1 MNPFKE
7 LFLLDPD
14 IIYLNHGSY
23 GATPRTVFD
32 TYQAW
37 QRQLE
42 RDPADFIN
50 NQLAPLLQTARS
62 ALGRYLNADADELV
76 YVPNATFGLNIIAQ
90 ALSLAPGDQ
99 VLTTD
104 HEYGSINNLWSY
116 VCRKRG
122 ASYLKQSVSFP
133 VVSETAMVE
142 EIWAGV
148 TPRTKVLFLS
158 HITSSTALRLPVEA
172 LCRRAREA
180 GIMTVIDGAHAPGQI
195 DLDLDALGA
204 DFYVGN
210 CHKWLCSPK
219 GAAFLYTRRDR
230 QALIEPLVIGWGWGE
245 ERKPTPES
253 DYVHSLQCMGTNDVS
268 AYLSVPAAIEFQAQH
283 DWPQVRE
290 HCRQLLA
297 EALQRAT
304 ALTGLKPLYP
314 PQGRFYEQMAVF
326 ALPPIPDLTAFNTRL
341 YEEYGIQIPCMF
353 WSGGQFLR
361 ISVQAYNSQQDLDV
375 LFDALRR
382 ELPAAHR

>member
-32 TYQAW
+32 TCQAW

-50 NQLAPLLQTARS
+50 NQLTPLLQTARS
-62 ALGRYLNADADELV
+62 
-76 YVPNATFGLNIIAQ
+76 
-90 ALSLAPGDQ
+90 
-99 VLTTD
+99 
-104 HEYGSINNLWSY
+104 
-116 VCRKRG
+116 
-122 ASYLKQSVSFP
+122 
-133 VVSETAMVE
+133 
-142 EIWAGV
+142 
-148 TPRTKVLFLS
+148 
-158 HITSSTALRLPVEA
+158 
-172 LCRRAREA
+172 
-180 GIMTVIDGAHAPGQI
+180 
-195 DLDLDALGA
+195 ALGA

-230 QALIEPLVIGWGWGE
+230 QPLIEPLVIGWGWGE

-283 DWPQVRE
+283 DWPPPATNAAPA
-290 HCRQLLA
+290 CA
-297 EALQRAT
+297 SRA
-304 ALTGLKPLYP
+304 
-314 PQGRFYEQMAVF
+314 
-326 ALPPIPDLTAFNTRL
+326 
-341 YEEYGIQIPCMF
+341 
-353 WSGGQFLR
+353 
-361 ISVQAYNSQQDLDV
+361 
-375 LFDALRR
+375 
-382 ELPAAHR
+382 